1 MEAHLDF
8 QGSQVEW
15 LFQLFQLLFK
25 LKGESSGQGA
35 LAVCAECAWHHLL
48 STLHRLPLLILTTA
62 LPNECFSFPPFDS
75 EEADTEQG

>member
-1 MEAHLDF
+1 MEAHLAF

-35 LAVCAECAWHHLL
+35 LAVRGMCLAPPAEH
-48 STLHRLPLLILTTA
+48 S
-62 LPNECFSFPPFDS
+62 S
-75 EEADTEQG
+75 